1 MTAQNIAVVF
11 APNLLRSEDEGAMPD
26 PATYLQQMNKGM
38 GLVRCLIQESER
50 IIDFQIKQ

>member
-1 MTAQNIAVVF
+1 MTAHNVAVIF
-11 APNLLRSEDEGAMPD
+11 APNLLRSEDEGDMPD